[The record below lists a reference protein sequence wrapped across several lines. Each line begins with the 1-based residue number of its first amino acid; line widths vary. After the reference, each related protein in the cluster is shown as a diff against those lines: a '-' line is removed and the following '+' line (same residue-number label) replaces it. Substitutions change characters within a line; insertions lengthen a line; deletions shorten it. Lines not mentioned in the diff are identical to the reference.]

1 MINRTRKTAPHRPP
15 SQADWKA
22 ALRKKTEA
30 LAREVVRRKEG
41 QRAIKATQRQH
52 LALQLASHIMQRKLR
67 LLTRQVI
74 SAQEEERK
82 QISRELHDEV
92 VQTLIGINVQLAA
105 LGKGASDGLHTLK
118 EKIAIT
124 QKIVAKSV
132 DAVHQFAREL
142 RPAALDDLGLIPALH
157 AYCKT
162 LGDRKSIQIHLTAI
176 GGVECLDGDQ
186 KIALYRVAQEAL
198 TNVVRHARASQVRI
212 TISTIAN
219 VIQMEIGDNGRSFQ
233 VRKALATTNSKR
245 LGLIGMRERIEMVG
259 GALLISS
266 AAGRGTTVRASIPVA
281 VAKGRR

>member
-1 MINRTRKTAPHRPP
+1 MRKT
-15 SQADWKA
+15 SQS
-22 ALRKKTEA
+22 
-30 LAREVVRRKEG
+30 LAREIVRRKEG
-41 QRAIKATQRQH
+41 QQAITAARRQH
-52 LALQLASHIMQRKLR
+52 LALQLASQIMQRKLR

-157 AYCKT
+157 TYCKT

-176 GGVECLDGDQ
+176 GRVECLDGDQ
-186 KIALYRVAQEAL
+186 KTALYRVAQEAL

-212 TISTIAN
+212 TICTVAN
-219 VIQMEIGDNGRSFQ
+219 VIQMEIGDNGRAFQ
-233 VRKALATTNSKR
+233 VRKALATSSSKR

-259 GALLISS
+259 GSLLISS
-266 AAGRGTTVRASIPVA
+266 APGRGTTVRASIPIS
-281 VAKGRR
+281 VAKGRK